1 MTDFQEVSR
10 DDNHIT
16 VRFKQ
21 GKHEYDA
28 MIDYG
33 VMYER
38 GETEA
43 AVSFSITVDPNPDW
57 RKQGLTQTFSVNEF
71 AKFLNKLKEISTYD
85 DKE

>member
-10 DDNHIT
+10 DDNHVT

-33 VMYER
+33 V
-38 GETEA
+38 
-43 AVSFSITVDPNPDW
+43 
-57 RKQGLTQTFSVNEF
+57 
-71 AKFLNKLKEISTYD
+71 
-85 DKE
+85 